1 MRSPGRL
8 RILALIAM
16 KLARLFAATLPA
28 SLLTGS
34 LLTGSLLV
42 GTGCNFIFNPAN
54 SDDIVRCK
62 NTTECEKDEAFFEAL
77 NTERL
82 DASCQAPGGS
92 ATFGTSKTNQVCS
105 MVDKASVS
113 CGTENLPAI
122 PFADAVEEAT
132 TNKGVYA
139 PCPASMKGKLG
150 CTARDDGTCDN
161 GLSNSVHG
169 VCDDKQGQPLY
180 AASDAFLLQDVKDQ
194 QCRSYF
200 CSDEFVCDDKSKCI
214 RCDPDKKVGEG
225 GCGDLALNGA
235 RSTVY
240 QSNTTLDTA
249 CPDAS
254 AFDGTEFGPIVVDPN
269 L

>member
-1 MRSPGRL
+1 
-8 RILALIAM
+8 M
-16 KLARLFAATLPA
+16 KLRARLLAATLPVA
-28 SLLTGS
+28 SFLAA
-34 LLTGSLLV
+34 
-42 GTGCNFIFNPAN
+42 GCNFIFNPAN

-62 NTTECEKDEAFFEAL
+62 NTTECEKNEAFFEAL

-82 DASCQAPGGS
+82 DATCQAPGGS

-113 CGTENLPAI
+113 CATDMLPEST
-122 PFADAVEEAT
+122 FADAVDEAT
-132 TNKGVYA
+132 TNKGVYT
-139 PCPASMKGKLG
+139 PCSSANKGKLG
-150 CTARDDGTCDN
+150 CEARDDGTCEN
-161 GLSNSVHG
+161 GLEKSDHG
-169 VCDDKQGQPLY
+169 ACQTAGDKGQPLY
-180 AASDAFLLQDVKDQ
+180 APSEAFLLQDVKDQ

-214 RCDPDKKVGEG
+214 RCDPDKDPGKG

-240 QSNTTLDTA
+240 QTDKVLDDICQTPSTFEGTA
-249 CPDAS
+249 
-254 AFDGTEFGPIVVDPN
+254 FGPIVADPN